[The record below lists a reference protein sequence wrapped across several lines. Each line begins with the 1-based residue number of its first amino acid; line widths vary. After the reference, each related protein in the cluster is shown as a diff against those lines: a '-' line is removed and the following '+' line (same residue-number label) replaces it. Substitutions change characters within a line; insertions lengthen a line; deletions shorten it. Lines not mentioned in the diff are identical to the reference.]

1 MLGSVPPCL
10 LHPEW
15 LHLMLSHGST
25 QTWPLIHPL
34 SLSTWLLFIHSLSML
49 LRNAWKVRVL
59 WSHLPSSITQSFL
72 PGILWFLP
80 VVLLGK
86 KVHLCCSRI
95 KNLFS
100 LPLSFPYLA
109 VHILFPSPGYQTL
122 NRMKQMTSFHF
133 FRSLS
138 LASPF
143 LQVIVSGLKSLFTNK
158 RFRLWEKIPK
168 GFLVLVFF
176 FFSAGSTPLQMSHEE
191 SALIAPW
198 LNRGKGM
205 GEGEGKSW
213 GEK

>member
-1 MLGSVPPCL
+1 MLGSGTPCL

-15 LHLMLSHGST
+15 LHLMLGHGST
-25 QTWPLIHPL
+25 QRWPLIHPL

-49 LRNAWKVRVL
+49 LCNAWKVRVL

-80 VVLLGK
+80 VVLLGN

-109 VHILFPSPGYQTL
+109 VHILLPSPGYQTL

-133 FRSLS
+133 FKSLS
-138 LASPF
+138 LVLNLFSLIKGLGFERKAQKAFWFCFFF
-143 LQVIVSGLKSLFTNK
+143 LFLLVPLLFK
-158 RFRLWEKIPK
+158 CPMRKVHWLLPDWIEGKEWEK
-168 GFLVLVFF
+168 
-176 FFSAGSTPLQMSHEE
+176 
-191 SALIAPW
+191 
-198 LNRGKGM
+198 GKGNH
-205 GEGEGKSW
+205 GERNKH
-213 GEK
+213 